1 MTQSINRLKKTFD
14 EINEKKEE
22 MKVQIQKIFTK
33 IRTEINNREDQ
44 LLLKINKK
52 CDNSFIKEVNIKHY
66 EKLPKQI
73 QKLLEEIA
81 VFL

>member
-1 MTQSINRLKKTFD
+1 
-14 EINEKKEE
+14 
-22 MKVQIQKIFTK
+22 MKIQIQKIFTK
-33 IRTEINNREDQ
+33 VRTGIDNREDQ
-44 LLLKINKK
+44 LLSKIDKK
-52 CDNSFIKEVNIKHY
+52 FDNSFIKEVKIKQY